1 VAIRSL
7 ASNSNGDV
15 FAATAPCPGAGI
27 FRTSDKG
34 NNWISV
40 HPRICVRVLAVN
52 PDGDIFAISGE
63 AILRSTDNG
72 ESWALLQGLGPNEFR
87 AIAFQT
93 PRVIFVGSMFH
104 DESMGGIQRSSDN
117 GDSWVQISFPDTI
130 GVYVLV
136 TNSSGHLFAGTG
148 YGVYRSEDYGDT
160 WDQTNIGFRELGY
173 GQNVSALVIHP
184 VNGSIFAALDYDGVY
199 RSSDNGDSWVLTGL
213 TNPFI
218 QSIVINSNGGIFAA
232 SGRIPSGDF
241 PDKPAGVFYSQDN
254 GRTWTQ
260 INEGLT
266 NLNVLTLALDAEGYL
281 YAGTYSYP
289 NPSLADGVFRTMKS
303 TVE

>member
-1 VAIRSL
+1 MNTKRKNAKPILLSTLLAVIFSACGCEHKNATEPIDITWQLTALDSVAIQTL
-7 ASNSNGDV
+7 AANSGGDL
-15 FAATAPCPGAGI
+15 FAATAPCPGVGI

-34 NNWISV
+34 NNWISL

-52 PDGDIFAISGE
+52 PDGDIFATSGE

-72 ESWALLQGLGPNEFR
+72 ESWALLQGLEANEFR

-93 PRVIFVGSMFH
+93 PGVIFVGSMFH

-117 GDSWVQISFPDTI
+117 GDSWVQTSFPDTI

-160 WDQTNIGFRELGY
+160 WDQTNIGFRDLGY

-184 VNGSIFAALDYDGVY
+184 VNGSLFAALDYDGIY
-199 RSSDNGDSWVLTGL
+199 RSSDNG
-213 TNPFI
+213 
-218 QSIVINSNGGIFAA
+218 IVGFLQAW
-232 SGRIPSGDF
+232 RILLF
-241 PDKPAGVFYSQDN
+241 
-254 GRTWTQ
+254 
-260 INEGLT
+260 
-266 NLNVLTLALDAEGYL
+266 NLL
-281 YAGTYSYP
+281 
-289 NPSLADGVFRTMKS
+289 
-303 TVE
+303 